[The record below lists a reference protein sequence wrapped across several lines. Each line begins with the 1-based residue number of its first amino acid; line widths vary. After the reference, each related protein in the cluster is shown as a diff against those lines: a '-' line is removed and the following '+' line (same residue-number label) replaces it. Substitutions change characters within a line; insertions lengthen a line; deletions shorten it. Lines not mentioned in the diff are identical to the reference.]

1 MVSNFCHIFYTA
13 VKDCL
18 AAVQYHHERYDG
30 QGYPSGL
37 KGNNIPMDAR
47 ILAIADSY
55 DDMTTARPY
64 KDPMTQAEAMK
75 EIIRCSGTQFDP
87 DIVKVFAKVMSLNNN
102 NATAISKTL

>member
-1 MVSNFCHIFYTA
+1 
-13 VKDCL
+13 
-18 AAVQYHHERYDG
+18 
-30 QGYPSGL
+30 
-37 KGNNIPMDAR
+37 
-47 ILAIADSY
+47 
-55 DDMTTARPY
+55 MTSARPY